1 MKTVWIASLSAAA
14 GVLLTLGFI
23 VLFAQWYGH
32 RKFDPDEIKRDYT
45 VDYSNKEQST
55 YGKSCLNLGADL
67 RVVLEREMAPVI
79 RAHKPGQNWDRNVA
93 SSTKRD
99 LDDRREY
106 LGMCRRLYA
115 AGKNGQVNGLQSLA
129 FIERIDRD
137 FSTLVMQMKYGAPD
151 VKCDASCVDSHF
163 RELEERYNRVLAEL
177 KKESPSQ

>member
-79 RAHKPGQNWDRNVA
+79 RAHKSGQNWDRHVS
-93 SSTKRD
+93 SSTKPV
-99 LDDRREY
+99 LDDRRECF
-106 LGMCRRLYA
+106 GMFGRSYP
-115 AGKNGQVNGLQSLA
+115 AG
-129 FIERIDRD
+129 
-137 FSTLVMQMKYGAPD
+137 
-151 VKCDASCVDSHF
+151 
-163 RELEERYNRVLAEL
+163 
-177 KKESPSQ
+177 